1 MNFLK
6 FVWYQKGNFVTIP
19 YQNTTE
25 ILLGHQYSVII
36 KRILTYRCFLGQWA
50 FSLANVMVSRFLR
63 SHPKVFL
70 SYCRIAWKYF
80 ETKILSNIHSAASRL
95 FLEIQFLW
103 KLVHGCF
110 NDTRSHPVLKT
121 EGLKM
126 FGSWYH

>member
-50 FSLANVMVSRFLR
+50 FSLANVMS
-63 SHPKVFL
+63 SASPPPPPKVRNFL
-70 SYCRIAWKYF
+70 
-80 ETKILSNIHSAASRL
+80 LNLNI
-95 FLEIQFLW
+95 
-103 KLVHGCF
+103 
-110 NDTRSHPVLKT
+110 
-121 EGLKM
+121 
-126 FGSWYH
+126 